1 VCDLLQVTVSGTFLA
16 VAQTVS
22 GGSVN
27 PLLTIQNAPGTQ
39 FWVAGELFVLF
50 TGGSASTSTS
60 LYLARVGA
68 TSVAVS
74 ATVVFPNGLGV
85 GEEIFVWAYGNAWTV
100 TFQVRCLAGA
110 LVWARPRLTC
120 GFETNCVRF
129 HAFHD
134 EVIARVHDC
143 CGIRR
148 GPTTLGPS
156 RCWWPRRRPCL
167 GNRCP

>member
-1 VCDLLQVTVSGTFLA
+1 VVHVHQPCVPAVCGSLCVHAQGELLMRRRYSSALFTCWRTSAYVCDLLQVTVSGTFLA

-22 GGSVN
+22 GGSVD

-39 FWVAGELFVLF
+39 FWVAGELFVLL

-74 ATVVFPNGLGV
+74 AIAVFPNGLGV

-100 TFQVRCLAGA
+100 TFQVRRLAH
-110 LVWARPRLTC
+110 LC
-120 GFETNCVRF
+120 D
-129 HAFHD
+129 H
-134 EVIARVHDC
+134 
-143 CGIRR
+143 
-148 GPTTLGPS
+148 PS
-156 RCWWPRRRPCL
+156 A
-167 GNRCP
+167 